1 MFCSICS
8 KSYKNITVLKTH
20 YTSAIHKRNLAA
32 RLTQPNSTD
41 SSKQPIVLANTTPQG
56 HHNNITSNNPP
67 QLITTKLN
75 LDDVINNLP
84 DIDNNQIEEEITKYE
99 CPGCSKEYAQK
110 PSLYR
115 HQKKCSFYKEAYK
128 LSSKTQIDVKIA
140 SKLLKQH
147 YLSKTI
153 PHLRLEQDSNNILHT
168 GPITNNNTTINN
180 NNINIMVGNWET
192 LNFIRPFL
200 HENISHL
207 YTKENRLEIIKS
219 GNNAVNVV
227 IKLIYDKPENKN
239 MYRYNERRNYVKTP
253 DINGEIVS
261 YPANEAFAKL
271 ATVILDI
278 TDDIMTN
285 SKDIILEYPQ
295 YQSGIDAYALTNNWL
310 GEGGNERYKEYE
322 KKIEMSIETSH
333 KSSESNI
340 IRFENEKRKILLN
353 GGVLDFNK
361 KSINNLDCP
370 RSEVQIQ
377 KTITALKEVLSKSE
391 IC

>member
-1 MFCSICS
+1 
-8 KSYKNITVLKTH
+8 
-20 YTSAIHKRNLAA
+20 
-32 RLTQPNSTD
+32 
-41 SSKQPIVLANTTPQG
+41 
-56 HHNNITSNNPP
+56 
-67 QLITTKLN
+67 
-75 LDDVINNLP
+75 
-84 DIDNNQIEEEITKYE
+84 
-99 CPGCSKEYAQK
+99 
-110 PSLYR
+110 
-115 HQKKCSFYKEAYK
+115 
-128 LSSKTQIDVKIA
+128 
-140 SKLLKQH
+140 
-147 YLSKTI
+147 
-153 PHLRLEQDSNNILHT
+153 
-168 GPITNNNTTINN
+168 
-180 NNINIMVGNWET
+180 MVGNWET

-253 DINGEIVS
+253 DINGDIVS

-285 SKDIILEYPQ
+285 SQDIILEYPQ

-340 IRFENEKRKILLN
+340 IRFENEKRQILLN
-353 GGVLDFNK
+353 GGSLDFNK

-370 RSEVQIQ
+370 RSEAQIQ